1 MARIALLWAG
11 DALLWARTALLWAW
25 TTYWARS
32 VLVLALDRLALGLGR
47 LTWGLESIILNQ
59 GCVDPFTLGQVCFVF
74 GLGDRNLGQDRFS
87 FGPGPPHCGPGQ
99 PCFGPGPP
107 CLWAWVTLLWARAA
121 LLWVAVELFCK
132 QRITTSTTPTT
143 NQPSTQQEVFLPRPR
158 WITKRFCVGHIDFF
172 PFGPGGRKNQY
183 RGMVF

>member
-1 MARIALLWAG
+1 MTDVLTHS
-11 DALLWARTALLWAW
+11 LWARFASF
-25 TTYWARS
+25 S
-32 VLVLALDRLALGLGR
+32 VLERLH
-47 LTWGLESIILNQ
+47 
-59 GCVDPFTLGQVCFVF
+59 
-74 GLGDRNLGQDRFS
+74 LGQDRFS

-107 CLWAWVTLLWARAA
+107 CLWAWVTLLGARAA

-158 WITKRFCVGHIDFF
+158 WITKRFCVGHIDFS
-172 PFGPGGRKNQY
+172 PFGPGGRKIQY
-183 RGMVF
+183 RGRWFFRGPRARDGVRAR